1 MITLASTNTVDRITS
16 ALELADS
23 AQWERAFAQLN
34 LARAAADETLSSV
47 AVDLTRVQVMNE
59 QDWTMGLRDPSRK
72 HDLLDSVDRAL
83 TAEPDDRLRA
93 RYLYERGMALHID
106 YCMGTPDQSAEL
118 AAFEGAAE
126 MFQAL
131 GDQEGEASARA
142 FVGIFHHVDRL
153 DPDTAWPILMHAY
166 QMSPQGV
173 GSVGRYEAARHLGQ
187 ILHEAGKANEGL
199 TWLLDALEVRAQ
211 SGCAR
216 GLAPALHA
224 VGAARM
230 DTGDLDAAGSDLER
244 ARDIAVRY
252 GSRYFLAFIER
263 TQAELRF
270 RQVLGPHRR
279 GTYKP

>member
-1 MITLASTNTVDRITS
+1 MASNHTVDRITS

-34 LARAAADETLSSV
+34 LARAAADDTLGGV
-47 AVDLTRVQVMNE
+47 AVDLARAQVMNE
-59 QDWTMGLRDPSRK
+59 QDWTMCLHDPGRK
-72 HDLLDSVDRAL
+72 HDLLEAVDRAL
-83 TAEPDDRLRA
+83 TTEPDDRLRA
-93 RYLYERGMALHID
+93 HYLYERGMALHID
-106 YCMGTPDQSAEL
+106 FCMGTPDQSAEL
-118 AAFEGAAE
+118 AAFEESAE
-126 MFQAL
+126 RYHVL
-131 GDQEGEASARA
+131 GDQEGEASALA
-142 FVGIFHHVDRL
+142 FIGIFHHVDRL

-166 QMSPQGV
+166 EISPQGV

-187 ILHEAGKANEGL
+187 ILHEAGKAEEGL

-230 DTGDLDAAGSDLER
+230 GMGDLEGAGRDLER
-244 ARDIAVRY
+244 ARAIAVRY

-263 TQAELRF
+263 TQADLRF